1 MRKPTGMPV
10 LGPLSDSDQPGSND
24 IAVDDPDDQ
33 PPSSELIAEAAD
45 TDDDGDDLLS
55 NILQAAVNDKLP
67 DPIAEHLESPPPP
80 IITPPSS
87 VGSNHGKVIDFGG
100 PPSFQP
106 PETPPLSNKMT
117 KQESSPI
124 ATVKSP
130 VSSNNVK
137 NSGRPNPAKSPRGRG
152 RPPKSKPKED
162 NSAQVIKPGISAS
175 KDTANNS
182 KKSVSRQKSTKS
194 KSASEAEK
202 KTLTSMGGSSKRA
215 RLPKVKS
222 PKSKKFI
229 SSSEESSSSESSD
242 SNSGN
247 SSDEDEVAWK
257 PEKFK
262 SSPCSTRSPK
272 DSKNA
277 NVSSSLSKRTS
288 PGRAGTPK
296 KLNLVGSPK
305 KLLEDSPMPTYVNPS
320 MESELDLEEVFSATK
335 FSPYTDITAPEPIL
349 SPLPNRDCTLSR
361 TTQIPKAATSPTK
374 SSPTSSISAISRS
387 NAEEL
392 GGKNIQSGSDENKY
406 GVTYV
411 EGRPSIMVR
420 IDLAKL
426 DKWPSRTQRP
436 SGSDLDA
443 DEQEVSA
450 FIKDGKS
457 LLEVKQMP
465 SIVEPL
471 PPSPM
476 PRVHSDSI
484 STSSEFDDGEIK
496 DSDDDKSDSENEISD
511 SNNNRK
517 HDVKGDNKS
526 DSSSRESGSS
536 SSDESDD
543 EEDNKS
549 VIESVSSEI
558 KKEDISNKEQAA
570 TDKTESAAPNNKKL
584 TASGQKEVLNQIFK
598 HNEKPSLSTVKIP
611 KKRPQ
616 SPSHRED
623 HKRAR
628 TDHNRRSDYNHRE

>member
-24 IAVDDPDDQ
+24 IAVDDPEDQ

-45 TDDDGDDLLS
+45 TDDDGDDILS

-87 VGSNHGKVIDFGG
+87 VGSNHGKFTDFGG

-124 ATVKSP
+124 APVKSP
-130 VSSNNVK
+130 VSSNSVK
-137 NSGRPNPAKSPRGRG
+137 SSSRPNPAKSPRGRG

-175 KDTANNS
+175 KDTTDNN
-182 KKSVSRQKSTKS
+182 KKSVSKQKSTKS
-194 KSASEAEK
+194 KNSSEAEK
-202 KTLTSMGGSSKRA
+202 KTLTSMDSSNKRG
-215 RLPKVKS
+215 RPPKVKS
-222 PKSKKFI
+222 PISKKFI

-242 SNSGN
+242 SNSEN
-247 SSDEDEVAWK
+247 SSDEDEVDWK
-257 PEKFK
+257 PVQFK
-262 SSPCSTRSPK
+262 SSPCSANSQR

-296 KLNLVGSPK
+296 KLSLVGSPK
-305 KLLEDSPMPTYVNPS
+305 KLIEDSPVPTYVTPS

-387 NAEEL
+387 NVEEL
-392 GGKNIQSGSDENKY
+392 GGKNIQSDSDENKL

-426 DKWPSRTQRP
+426 DKWPSRIQP
-436 SGSDLDA
+436 HPGSDLDVE
-443 DEQEVSA
+443 EQEVSA

-496 DSDDDKSDSENEISD
+496 GSDDDKSDSENEISD

-517 HDVKGDNKS
+517 HDMKEDNKS
-526 DSSSRESGSS
+526 DSSSSESGSS

-549 VIESVSSEI
+549 VSESVISEN
-558 KKEDISNKEQAA
+558 KKEDISNKDKAT
-570 TDKTESAAPNNKKL
+570 TDKTDSAAPNNKKL

-598 HNEKPSLSTVKIP
+598 HNEKLSLSTVKIP

-616 SPSHRED
+616 SPNHRDD